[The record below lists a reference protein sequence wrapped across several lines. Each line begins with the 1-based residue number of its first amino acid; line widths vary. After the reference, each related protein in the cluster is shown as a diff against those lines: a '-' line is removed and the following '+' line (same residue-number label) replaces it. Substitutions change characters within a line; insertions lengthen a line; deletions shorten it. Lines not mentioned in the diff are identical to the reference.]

1 MSLFLVILPLFHIP
15 IKGSL
20 FISTMSRNLAQAPML
35 AILILMPII
44 FLSGA
49 WTPPDAMPV
58 GLRQAM
64 YLSPLYYF
72 IEMSYGILL
81 KGQAC
86 RFYWTRCLISLC
98 LAVEFSLSD
107 YVSFGGNFTGNVE
120 VAAIKKQ
127 LAHLYGEARSLH

>member
-1 MSLFLVILPLFHIP
+1 MFNWTAMSLFLVILPLFHIP

-81 KGQAC
+81 KGAGLPVLWDSLLNLALLGSGIFAVGLCQF
-86 RFYWTRCLISLC
+86 RRQFYW
-98 LAVEFSLSD
+98 
-107 YVSFGGNFTGNVE
+107 
-120 VAAIKKQ
+120 
-127 LAHLYGEARSLH
+127 